1 MPAGFEDRIVHGSLT
16 TASFVLLGSGA
27 DGMGAPRA
35 GQYRGVVPQLRKRR
49 EITTVFNG
57 LSDGGTFIAPLA
69 DMFWGGKFGVFT
81 DRFGMNEFST
91 TKKAGAIA
99 PRRRESDAT
108 HQDVTKSPQ
117 D

>member
-1 MPAGFEDRIVHGSLT
+1 
-16 TASFVLLGSGA
+16 
-27 DGMGAPRA
+27 MG
-35 GQYRGVVPQLRKRR
+35 LCLNCESDE

-57 LSDGGTFIAPLA
+57 LSDGGTVIAPLA